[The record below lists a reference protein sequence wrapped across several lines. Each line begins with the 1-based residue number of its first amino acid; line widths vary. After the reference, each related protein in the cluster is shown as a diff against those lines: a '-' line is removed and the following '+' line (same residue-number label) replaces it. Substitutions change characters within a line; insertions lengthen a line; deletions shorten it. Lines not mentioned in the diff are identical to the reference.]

1 MRLSEERVSLRLGQ
15 IMDPILVIDADGS
28 WIGENEAG
36 GTNLRFS
43 VSPPL
48 PNGICLD
55 SRTGMIFG
63 RALQVVADE
72 TSYVIT
78 ARNDL
83 GEALLHLKMGY
94 ASRVCFCACNLSAD
108 CQPYHTSQIP
118 LLPSHTLT
126 HAIKHTVFST
136 CRPNS
141 GMHIR
146 TPCTP
151 WGRGKCTTAENRCC
165 ERSSITGCRFRP
177 RLLILSSVCAHG

>member
-43 VSPPL
+43 VSPSL

-55 SRTGMIFG
+55 RRTGMIFG

-72 TSYVIT
+72 TPYVIT

-83 GEALLHLKMGY
+83 GEARLHLKIGY
-94 ASRVCFCACNLSAD
+94 ASRVCSCACNL
-108 CQPYHTSQIP
+108 
-118 LLPSHTLT
+118 
-126 HAIKHTVFST
+126 
-136 CRPNS
+136 
-141 GMHIR
+141 
-146 TPCTP
+146 
-151 WGRGKCTTAENRCC
+151 
-165 ERSSITGCRFRP
+165 
-177 RLLILSSVCAHG
+177 